1 VTNQA
6 GDAGAAI
13 APAGSG
19 RPAAPVVGMVGG
31 GQLARMTCQAA
42 VGLGIGF
49 RVLAADAGE
58 SAAQVCAGTQLGD
71 YRSDADL
78 AAFAAGC
85 DVVTFDHEH
94 VPGAQLAALER
105 AGMTIRPGSRALRL
119 TQDKRVM
126 REWLTGFGVA
136 CPPFTEVA
144 SAGQIARFA
153 AAHGWPVV
161 LKAVSGG
168 YDGRG
173 VWVCGTADAA
183 ADVLAHAGEHGLE
196 LIAERHVAFR
206 QELAAL
212 VARSP
217 AGQGAAYPVVRTV
230 QRDGIC
236 HEVLAPAPGLPPGRR
251 AEAQQLALAI
261 AAELGVA
268 GLLAVELFDTADG
281 LLVNELAMRPHN
293 SGHWT
298 IEGSVTSQ
306 FEQHLRAVLNL
317 PLGAPDLA
325 GRHAV
330 MVNVLGG
337 DDPSDLHDRL
347 IHVMAADPG
356 AKVHLYGKVVRPGRK
371 VGHVTVV
378 GDDLAQLRGRAS
390 RAASYLSRGLAEE

>member
-1 VTNQA
+1 
-6 GDAGAAI
+6 
-13 APAGSG
+13 
-19 RPAAPVVGMVGG
+19 MVGA

-42 VGLGIGF
+42 IGLGIGF

-58 SAAQVCAGTQLGD
+58 SAAQVCAGTQVGD
-71 YRSDADL
+71 YRSSDDL
-78 AAFAAGC
+78 LAFAGGC

-94 VPGAQLAALER
+94 VPGAQLDALER
-105 AGMTIRPGSRALRL
+105 AGAVLRPGSRALRL
-119 TQDKRVM
+119 TQDKRAM
-126 REWLTGFGVA
+126 RQWLTGLGIA

-144 SAGQIARFA
+144 SGGEIASFA
-153 AAHGWPVV
+153 AVHGWPVV

-173 VWVCGTADAA
+173 VWVCGTADEA
-183 ADVLAHAGEHGLE
+183 ADVLAHAAGHGLD
-196 LIAERHVAFR
+196 LLAEQYVAFR

-236 HEVLAPAPGLPPGRR
+236 HEVLAPAPGLPPGRQ
-251 AEAQQLALAI
+251 AEAQRLALAI
-261 AAELGVA
+261 AAELGVT

-298 IEGSVTSQ
+298 IDGARTSQ

-317 PLGAPDLA
+317 PLGVPDLT
-325 GRHAV
+325 GRRAV

-337 DDPSDLHDRL
+337 DDPDLHDRL

-356 AKVHLYGKVVRPGRK
+356 VRVHLYGKVVRPGRK

-378 GDDLAQLRGRAS
+378 GDDTAQLRDRAR
-390 RAASYLSRGLAEE
+390 RAASYLSLGTEEP

>member
-6 GDAGAAI
+6 GDTWTVAAA
-13 APAGSG
+13 APW
-19 RPAAPVVGMVGG
+19 RHPVPVVGMVGA

-42 VGLGIGF
+42 IGLGIGF
-49 RVLAADAGE
+49 RVLAADAGD
-58 SAAQVCAGTQLGD
+58 SAAQVCAGTQVGD
-71 YRSDADL
+71 YRSGEDL
-78 AAFAAGC
+78 MAFAGGC

-94 VPGAQLAALER
+94 VPGARLGALEQ
-105 AGMTIRPGSRALRL
+105 AGVVLRPGSRALRL
-119 TQDKRVM
+119 AQDKRAM
-126 REWLTGFGVA
+126 REWLTGLGIA
-136 CPPFTEVA
+136 CPPFAEVA
-144 SAGQIARFA
+144 SGGEIASFA

-161 LKAVSGG
+161 LKAASGG

-173 VWVCGTADAA
+173 VWVCGTADQA
-183 ADVLAHAGEHGLE
+183 ADVLSHA
-196 LIAERHVAFR
+196 AERGLDLLAEQYIAFR

-251 AEAQQLALAI
+251 AEAQRLALAI
-261 AAELGVA
+261 AAELGVT

-298 IEGSVTSQ
+298 IDGARTSQ

-317 PLGAPDLA
+317 PLGVPELT

-337 DDPSDLHDRL
+337 DDPDLHDRL
-347 IHVMAADPG
+347 THVMAADPG
-356 AKVHLYGKVVRPGRK
+356 VRVHLYGKVVRPGRK

-378 GDDLAQLRGRAS
+378 GDDVARLRDRAT
-390 RAASYLSRGLAEE
+390 RAASYLSVGTEEP